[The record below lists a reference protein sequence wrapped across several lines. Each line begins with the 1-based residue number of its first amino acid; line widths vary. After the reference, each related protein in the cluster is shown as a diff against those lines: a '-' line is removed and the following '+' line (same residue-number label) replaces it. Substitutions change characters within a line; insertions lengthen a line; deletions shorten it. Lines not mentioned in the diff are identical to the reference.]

1 MLVGAIKLL
10 DQKCL
15 LSNKYRDHRAAISMF
30 YVDLILWLMA
40 NDLDWCALGFLSL
53 QNIQSNISAYF
64 CVDDLRCL

>member
-15 LSNKYRDHRAAISMF
+15 LSNKYRDHRAGISMF

-40 NDLDWCALGFLSL
+40 NDLDLCVLGFLSL
-53 QNIQSNISAYF
+53 QKNS
-64 CVDDLRCL
+64 V

>member
-40 NDLDWCALGFLSL
+40 NDLDLCVLGFLSL
-53 QNIQSNISAYF
+53 QKNS
-64 CVDDLRCL
+64 V